1 MIDMRRLSC
10 ACILALT
17 GATALGC
24 GSQTKTVTVASTPP
38 APTTT
43 SATAPIPTTSTS
55 KQPTTNTTSPPS
67 ATHTAPEP
75 SFTEGASKP
84 GSVGAA
90 AAVLAARGYTAQDTS
105 EYHPEQTL
113 QVLVGTRAGS
123 GDGYGQQAFF
133 FLDGHY
139 LGTDTKEP
147 SAKLKVVSQSD
158 TEVAISYPLYRSGDP
173 LCCAGGGQRIVHFQL
188 NDGKLAA
195 MDPIPPAHS
204 TTGVSRN

>member
-10 ACILALT
+10 ACILALM
-17 GATALGC
+17 GATVLGC

-43 SATAPIPTTSTS
+43 SAPVPMPTTSTS
-55 KQPTTNTTSPPS
+55 KQPTMSTTSTPS
-67 ATHTAPEP
+67 TTRTAPEP
-75 SFTEGASKP
+75 SFTEGDSKP
-84 GSVGAA
+84 GSVSAA

-113 QVLVGTRAGS
+113 QVLVGTRTGS

-173 LCCAGGGQRIVHFQL
+173 LCCARGGQRVVHFQL